1 MRNISIILLTLAGVG
16 TLATGAHAW
25 DQTASKLKD
34 QCLSSS
40 TVRNAIHNPRIWVD
54 TRGSQNF
61 SYAIV
66 GGDSKHSRD
75 EIGFICIYD
84 KAKEKMEISGELHE
98 DDLDRIF

>member
-1 MRNISIILLTLAGVG
+1 MHKFSITLLTLAGLGLSTVSA
-16 TLATGAHAW
+16 LSW
-25 DQTASKLKD
+25 DQMAGRLKE
-34 QCLSSS
+34 QCLSSP
-40 TVRNAIHNPRIWVD
+40 TVRDAIHNPRIWVD